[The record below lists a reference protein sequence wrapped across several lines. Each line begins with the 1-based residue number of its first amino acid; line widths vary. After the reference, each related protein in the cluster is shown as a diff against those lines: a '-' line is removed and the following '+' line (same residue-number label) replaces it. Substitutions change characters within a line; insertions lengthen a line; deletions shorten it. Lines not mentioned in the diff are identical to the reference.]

1 VATGEMLL
9 KFLPLLS
16 QQQIF
21 TLKEALAA
29 SRKTFYARK
38 QF

>member
-1 VATGEMLL
+1 
-9 KFLPLLS
+9 LS

-21 TLKEALAA
+21 TLKQALAA
-29 SRKTFYARK
+29 SQKTFYARK